1 MIISIVLALYLLGYA
16 SAKSAAVFLFICGGL
31 MIASEFI
38 FASGFVA
45 FSGVM
50 ALYIAFALEYGQS
63 RVFNVP
69 IGWSIFFGIALV
81 EFLTIAGVSWVVMR
95 NRKRKS
101 IVGHD
106 SMIGHPA
113 EVVDW
118 AGTSGRVRL
127 QGEVWKA
134 VSATPLHLKKDDK
147 VTIESIDNLVLKIN
161 A

>member
-1 MIISIVLALYLLGYA
+1 MVISIVLALYLLGFA
-16 SAKSAAVFLFICGGL
+16 SAKSAAVFLFLCGVL
-31 MIASEFI
+31 MIGSEFI

-45 FSGVM
+45 FSGLM

-69 IGWSIFFGIALV
+69 IGWGVFFGIALV
-81 EFLTIAGVSWVVMR
+81 EVLTIAGVSWVVMR

-101 IVGHD
+101 IVGHE
-106 SMIGHPA
+106 SMIGHAA

-118 AGTSGRVRL
+118 AGTSGRVRV

-134 VSATPLHLKKDDK
+134 VSATPLHLKKEDK
-147 VTIESIDNLVLKIN
+147 VTVESIDNLVLKIN